1 MGHRWFLAVG
11 ILFAAIAS
19 AFAQE
24 KPPLRWGGDKNGGAP
39 YIFEDE
45 TGKLTGFE
53 VELAEYLAKEIGRTP
68 IFVQNQWDN
77 LPDLLKRGTDI
88 DIVLNGYEFS
98 EERHRVTPTTVPY
111 YVYSLRLITRTSDK
125 DIAFWSDLGKAIPPR
140 TVGALKGSASVR
152 YLEARYG
159 DKVTLTP
166 SETVNEMLDLVRDGR
181 VDVTVQD
188 APAAAYYIQQGRY
201 PGLHVVDDP
210 VGFGYYVILT
220 RPGDDEL
227 REQLNEAIRKAIR
240 SGYLH
245 ELYRKYGLWNGAQQR
260 LSYLASQPWPAVASE
275 LNEVA
280 EEPKPPV
287 APRFSQILDKLAM
300 AAGMTLFLAFA
311 SFPIAMLIGML
322 VAVGRVYGPWIVRAP
337 LAVYVEVLRG
347 TPLLLQLF
355 VIFYLLPQIGVILG
369 SEWLQEV
376 LSLNKYAA
384 AILGLALNYSAAE
397 AENYRAGL
405 LAVPRGQ
412 MEAALA
418 LGMTPGTA
426 LRRVVIPQAFRI
438 VIPPVTNDFIAL
450 FKDTAVTST
459 IMIVELTGLY
469 YQYKIY
475 PSLVIELAIAV
486 GLLYLL
492 MSYPMAV
499 LARHLERRTSLTP
512 EARR

>member
-1 MGHRWFLAVG
+1 
-11 ILFAAIAS
+11 
-19 AFAQE
+19 
-24 KPPLRWGGDKNGGAP
+24 
-39 YIFEDE
+39 
-45 TGKLTGFE
+45 
-53 VELAEYLAKEIGRTP
+53 
-68 IFVQNQWDN
+68 
-77 LPDLLKRGTDI
+77 
-88 DIVLNGYEFS
+88 
-98 EERHRVTPTTVPY
+98 
-111 YVYSLRLITRTSDK
+111 
-125 DIAFWSDLGKAIPPR
+125 
-140 TVGALKGSASVR
+140 
-152 YLEARYG
+152 
-159 DKVTLTP
+159 
-166 SETVNEMLDLVRDGR
+166 
-181 VDVTVQD
+181 
-188 APAAAYYIQQGRY
+188 
-201 PGLHVVDDP
+201 
-210 VGFGYYVILT
+210 
-220 RPGDDEL
+220 
-227 REQLNEAIRKAIR
+227 
-240 SGYLH
+240 
-245 ELYRKYGLWNGAQQR
+245 
-260 LSYLASQPWPAVASE
+260 
-275 LNEVA
+275 
-280 EEPKPPV
+280 
-287 APRFSQILDKLAM
+287 
-300 AAGMTLFLAFA
+300 MTLFLALA